1 MKFAKVLR
9 NVLTGAAAAA
19 LFAGCVSVKE
29 LPVEE
34 VAKQGD
40 TPEFQLGREML
51 IAFLGNDG
59 SAFVSHLEPKVRE
72 QFTVEKFREARERIV
87 KELGEPVSFRY
98 LTTLEMTALKPNVWA
113 VRFKRVNPQSQKEY
127 HQEVLF
133 RVVTALADGK
143 AHVISFNFL

>member
-1 MKFAKVLR
+1 M
-9 NVLTGAAAAA
+9 
-19 LFAGCVSVKE
+19 
-29 LPVEE
+29 
-34 VAKQGD
+34 QGD

-51 IAFLGNDG
+51 IAFLEDDG
-59 SAFVSHLEPKVRE
+59 RAFVSRLEPKVRE
-72 QFTVEKFREARERIV
+72 QFTVEKFREARARIV

-113 VRFKRVNPQSQKEY
+113 VRFKRVNPQSEKEY
-127 HQEVLF
+127 YQEVLF

>member
-1 MKFAKVLR
+1 MKFTGFFR
-9 NVLTGAAAAA
+9 NVLIAAAAS
-19 LFAGCVSVKE
+19 LLAGCVCVRE

-51 IAFLGNDG
+51 IAFLEDDG
-59 SAFVSHLEPKVRE
+59 RAFVSRLEPKVRE
-72 QFTVEKFREARERIV
+72 QFTVEKFREARARIV

-113 VRFKRVNPQSQKEY
+113 VRFKRVNPQSEKEY
-127 HQEVLF
+127 YQEVLF